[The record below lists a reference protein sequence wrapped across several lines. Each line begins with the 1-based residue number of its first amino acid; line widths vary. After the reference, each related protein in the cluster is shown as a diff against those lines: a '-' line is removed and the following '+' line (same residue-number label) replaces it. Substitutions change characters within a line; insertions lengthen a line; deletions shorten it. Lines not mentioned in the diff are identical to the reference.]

1 VFPGCEQDW
10 DQVLVSLTDI
20 TARKKAEAYVEFL
33 GKHDVLTKLYNRA
46 FYEDE
51 LARLGRKGPW
61 PVSVI
66 AVDLNGLKAVND
78 QFGHGDG
85 DALLRRTGEVLK
97 KAVGEQACVA
107 RTGGD
112 EFMVLLP
119 GRDERGAAT
128 VVEQIEQVV
137 ELNNQFYPGTGLSF
151 SIGAATCLQ
160 GERLSDVVKV
170 ADSRMYDAKRAYYE
184 DRGDRRQDQAGSP

>member
-1 VFPGCEQDW
+1 
-10 DQVLVSLTDI
+10 
-20 TARKKAEAYVEFL
+20 
-33 GKHDVLTKLYNRA
+33 
-46 FYEDE
+46 
-51 LARLGRKGPW
+51 
-61 PVSVI
+61 
-66 AVDLNGLKAVND
+66 
-78 QFGHGDG
+78 
-85 DALLRRTGEVLK
+85 
-97 KAVGEQACVA
+97 
-107 RTGGD
+107 
-112 EFMVLLP
+112 VLLP